1 MNARQL
7 WSALRDGPLGRPTS
21 AHCTALEARARAG
34 IKVTYRGLRQRLH
47 QSTAPFKKY
56 TVDNPITAGTWPPL
70 DQMGTPITNRECF
83 QLMHHLQMAE
93 VARLRR
99 LRTFSMPRIN
109 PGDLV
114 EVRYELSRTQQTFAV
129 FQGYCVEVRLKR
141 SDSSFTLKNVYEG
154 VGVEQLVPR
163 YSPRLL
169 DVRVLKAIPNPQ
181 TAQKEPL
188 TRDYRYKWQYNVRG
202 KFTMKQGV
210 HKPGIRSVEPKI
222 RRRLSNIKRRYMHQ
236 RVEAGQLIKAEMY
249 RRALIYSLDEQR
261 RRAHRLRRR
270 RQKQKWGVYMI
281 DKEPK
286 ITAITAL
293 PSYHPLTEGNLPK

>member
-1 MNARQL
+1 M
-7 WSALRDGPLGRPTS
+7 
-21 AHCTALEARARAG
+21 
-34 IKVTYRGLRQRLH
+34 
-47 QSTAPFKKY
+47 
-56 TVDNPITAGTWPPL
+56 
-70 DQMGTPITNRECF
+70 
-83 QLMHHLQMAE
+83 
-93 VARLRR
+93 
-99 LRTFSMPRIN
+99 
-109 PGDLV
+109 
-114 EVRYELSRTQQTFAV
+114 
-129 FQGYCVEVRLKR
+129 
-141 SDSSFTLKNVYEG
+141 
-154 VGVEQLVPR
+154 GVEQLVPR

-236 RVEAGQLIKAEMY
+236 RVEAGLPPYIWGGPYPQFRRKRNRYKWQYNVRGKFTMKQGVHKPGIRSVEPKIRRRLSNIKRRYMHQRVEAGLPPYIWGGPYPQFRRKRNRLIKAEMN

-270 RQKQKWGVYMI
+270 RQKQKWGVYKI

>member
-1 MNARQL
+1 
-7 WSALRDGPLGRPTS
+7 
-21 AHCTALEARARAG
+21 
-34 IKVTYRGLRQRLH
+34 
-47 QSTAPFKKY
+47 
-56 TVDNPITAGTWPPL
+56 
-70 DQMGTPITNRECF
+70 
-83 QLMHHLQMAE
+83 
-93 VARLRR
+93 
-99 LRTFSMPRIN
+99 MPRIN

-236 RVEAGQLIKAEMY
+236 RVEAGLPPYIWGGPYPQFRRKRNRLIKAEMY